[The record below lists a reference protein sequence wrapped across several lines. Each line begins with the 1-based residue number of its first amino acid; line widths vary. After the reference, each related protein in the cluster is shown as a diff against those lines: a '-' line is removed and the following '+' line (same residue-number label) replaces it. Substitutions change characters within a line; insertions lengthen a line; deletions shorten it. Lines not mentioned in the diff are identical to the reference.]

1 MKQKLKDIEDVSWNP
16 TSNRS
21 SRESTENT
29 ITRET
34 VEKLLELIKIDSVPL
49 ALSGKNEKD
58 MLNSLYKM
66 SEHQK

>member
-21 SRESTENT
+21 SRESIENT

-58 MLNSLYKM
+58 SLYKM

>member
-21 SRESTENT
+21 SRESIENT

-34 VEKLLELIKIDSVPL
+34 AEKLLELIKIDSVPL

-58 MLNSLYKM
+58 SLYKM